1 MSKRKKISSKEETL
15 PNYSE
20 YTYSDI
26 VESFTEHDRL
36 LESDVQSLNCFAEYH
51 VEQSLNSFNDQE
63 LNDHLYRIFY
73 SKKTENITLMRLITY
88 FVKQYPIQ
96 ISNRAKAYLDL
107 KRLSLDEW
115 LRCVREGRRG
125 DILCVYLLS
134 LATGVH
140 TFVHL
145 KNNKIWCTLQNIPA
159 SHNKLQNKCEQH
171 LVYLGYGIFLRMQ
184 RRPTIPAILGMV
196 SGQDPATQQLL
207 LASVSK
213 TIKVDPG
220 LTGTMDGKTHGTK
233 VSKASAAAGS
243 ESQLVCLEAEMKSDL
258 DVNTRSIRSTKKSM
272 VQVTP
277 FQVILTRLTKEQIQ
291 RYVKKPRTQSLET
304 SKDTDDPT
312 VRSSPVRTC
321 SMMTNMKNSGYKTQI
336 ISGQPSKLFA
346 RTFVFQV
353 RRHILWKHHHRL
365 YIKCRVKGCN
375 LAYVT
380 FNRIKDLNAHHW
392 LYHPHLHYKCLQ
404 CKKIVHTPST
414 WRYHQ
419 YYQHPRLQKYDDC
432 HKLFL
437 FKSTLK
443 QHCHR
448 HISQRLFKCFHGG
461 CHMSYKHP
469 QDLGRHAA
477 MHQQITFNCD
487 LCDKTFKQKRL
498 LKHHEVVHTNDQP
511 YQCHLCGENFKHNNQ
526 LYRHKK
532 KYH

>member
-20 YTYSDI
+20 YAYLDI

-51 VEQSLNSFNDQE
+51 VEWSLNSFNDQE

-73 SKKTENITLMRLITY
+73 SKKTENITLMRRWIMY

-96 ISNRAKAYLDL
+96 ISHRAKAYLDS

-159 SHNKLQNKCEQH
+159 SHNELQNKCEQH
-171 LVYLGYGIFLRMQ
+171 LVYLGYGMFLRMQ
-184 RRPTIPAILGMV
+184 RRTTISAILGTV

-220 LTGTMDGKTHGTK
+220 LTGTTDGKTHGTK
-233 VSKASAAAGS
+233 VSKVSAAAGS
-243 ESQLVCLEAEMKSDL
+243 ESQLVRLEAEMKSDP
-258 DVNTRSIRSTKKSM
+258 DVNIRSIRSTKKSM

-277 FQVILTRLTKEQIQ
+277 FQVILTRLTKEQIE
-291 RYVKKPRTQSLET
+291 RYVKKPRTQSLGT

-312 VRSSPVRTC
+312 VRLSPVRTR
-321 SMMTNMKNSGYKTQI
+321 SMTTKVKNSGYKRWI

-346 RTFVFQV
+346 RTSVFQV
-353 RRHILWKHHHRL
+353 HRHILRRHRHRS

-380 FNRIKDLNAHHW
+380 FNRIKDLNAHHR
-392 LYHPHLHYKCLQ
+392 LYHPYLHYKCLQ

-419 YYQHPRLQKYDDC
+419 YCQCPRLHKCDDC

-443 QHCHR
+443 QHRRR
-448 HISQRLFKCFHGG
+448 HISQRLFKCF
-461 CHMSYKHP
+461 Y
-469 QDLGRHAA
+469 GRA
-477 MHQQITFNCD
+477 
-487 LCDKTFKQKRL
+487 K
-498 LKHHEVVHTNDQP
+498 
-511 YQCHLCGENFKHNNQ
+511 
-526 LYRHKK
+526 
-532 KYH
+532 

>member
-1 MSKRKKISSKEETL
+1 MSKRKKISTKEETL

-26 VESFTEHDRL
+26 VESYTEHDRL
-36 LESDVQSLNCFAEYH
+36 LESDVQSLNCSAEYQ
-51 VEQSLNSFNDQE
+51 VERSLNSFSDQE

-73 SKKTENITLMRLITY
+73 SKKTENITLMRRWITY

-96 ISNRAKAYLDL
+96 ISHIAKAYLDL

-145 KNNKIWCTLQNIPA
+145 KNNKIWCTLQNVPT
-159 SHNKLQNKCEQH
+159 SYYKLQNKCEQH
-171 LVYLGYGIFLRMQ
+171 LVYLGYGIFLHMQ
-184 RRPTIPAILGMV
+184 RRQLTIPTILGMV

-207 LASVSK
+207 LVSVGK

-220 LTGTMDGKTHGTK
+220 LTGTTDGKNQVTK

-243 ESQLVCLEAEMKSDL
+243 ELQLARLEAEMKPDP
-258 DVNTRSIRSTKKSM
+258 DVNTRPTKKSM

-277 FQVILTRLTKEQIQ
+277 FQAVLTRLIKQQIE
-291 RYVKKPRTQSLET
+291 RYVKKPRIQSLGT
-304 SKDTDDPT
+304 SKNTDDPT
-312 VRSSPVRTC
+312 ARLSPVRTR
-321 SMMTNMKNSGYKTQI
+321 SMMTKARNCAYKRRI
-336 ISGQPSKLFA
+336 ISGRPSKLLA

-353 RRHILWKHHHRL
+353 CRHILRKHHCRL

-375 LAYVT
+375 LTYVT

-392 LYHPHLHYKCLQ
+392 LYHPNSHYKCHQ
-404 CKKIVHTPST
+404 CKKTVHTPST

-419 YYQHPRLQKYDDC
+419 YCQRLRLHKCGDC

-437 FKSTLK
+437 FKSTLT
-443 QHCHR
+443 QHRHR
-448 HISQRLFKCFHGG
+448 HISQRHLKCFHGG
-461 CHMSYKHP
+461 CYMSYKHL
-469 QDLGRHAA
+469 QDLSRHAA
-477 MHQQITFNCD
+477 THQQITFDCD
-487 LCDKTFKQKRL
+487 MCDKTFKQKRL
-498 LKHHEVVHTNDQP
+498 LKCHEVVHTNDQP
-511 YQCHLCGENFKHNNQ
+511 YQCPLCGQHFKHNNQ